1 MAYTLGGKPSPG
13 TPKDGRLKQN
23 KPATGGG
30 KKSLPFGGKKAKPFG
45 TKKGK

>member
-13 TPKDGRLKQN
+13 TPKDKRLKPN
-23 KPATGGG
+23 KPAGGG
-30 KKSLPFGGKKAKPFG
+30 KKSIPFGGKKANPFG